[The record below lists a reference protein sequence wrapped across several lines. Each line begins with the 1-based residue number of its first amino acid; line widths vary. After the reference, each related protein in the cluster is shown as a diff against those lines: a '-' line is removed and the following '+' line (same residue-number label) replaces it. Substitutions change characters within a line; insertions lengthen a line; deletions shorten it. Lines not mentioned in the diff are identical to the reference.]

1 MVVIRNLTE
10 DGNADSW
17 TCPLVLLATRM
28 LGPVAGDEDPLPP
41 DGANP
46 HPLPIVHDDFW
57 HGDHMVHNDD
67 MDLNE
72 QANQAAHAEPGPGH
86 GQAAPAAEEQIVDVA
101 PMTPPQVNN
110 NNTEEDIIEII
121 QSVEPVSA
129 LKGLINSIV
138 GNADDILPR
147 LHGYQITAADCNVID
162 LDGSKVGKRRCYL
175 QIDIDNP
182 NAILDNA
189 DISES
194 TEDTALTLDIPT
206 EIPNTRRKKKGK
218 NKAPVDVSSV
228 RRSDRI
234 AGFKLGFYDTKSAA
248 EAKQSEDN
256 MNIDMSSTDATTVY
270 NKKVTAIR
278 PNGEIRINL
287 ETHFEAEV
295 INQKAAPPPHLPIET
310 IQTIGTSHCKLPSA
324 MVTKEILED
333 GESDDSV

>member
-1 MVVIRNLTE
+1 
-10 DGNADSW
+10 
-17 TCPLVLLATRM
+17 M

-46 HPLPIVHDDFW
+46 HPLPLVHDDFW

-67 MDLNE
+67 MDMNE
-72 QANQAAHAEPGPGH
+72 QANQAAPAEPGHGH
-86 GQAAPAAEEQIVDVA
+86 AAPAAEEQIVDVA

-138 GNADDILPR
+138 GNANDILPR

-175 QIDIDNP
+175 QIEIDNP

-206 EIPNTRRKKKGK
+206 EIPNTRRKKRGK

-295 INQKAAPPPHLPIET
+295 INQKAAPPPLLPIET

-324 MVTKEILED
+324 MVTKEILENGD
-333 GESDDSV
+333 SDDSV